1 MPNIVEFVRFVR
13 EKMHQAQHPELG
25 DPDIAALIAALG
37 GRWNIREVDA
47 CITRLRVTV
56 KDLAKVNSGTIQSL
70 GALGVVILGHQVQA
84 IFGKRSDNLKR
95 RQEEHFGLDE
105 TST

>member
-1 MPNIVEFVRFVR
+1 
-13 EKMHQAQHPELG
+13 MHQAQHPEPG
-25 DPDIAALIAALG
+25 DPDLAALIAALG

-84 IFGKRSDNLKR
+84 IFGTRSDNLKR
-95 RQEEHFGLDE
+95 ELEERFGLDE
-105 TST
+105 TAK